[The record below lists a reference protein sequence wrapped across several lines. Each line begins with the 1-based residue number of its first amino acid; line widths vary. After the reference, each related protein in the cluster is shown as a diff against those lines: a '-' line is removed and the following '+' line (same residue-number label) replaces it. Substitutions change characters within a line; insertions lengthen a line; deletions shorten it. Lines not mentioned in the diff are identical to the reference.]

1 MRTPRVKAGA
11 GERPWVV
18 NRALLIDGAEPVVP
32 NGHAVRAV
40 GGLDEAGRT

>member
-18 NRALLIDGAEPVVP
+18 NQALRVDRAEPVVP
-32 NGHAVRAV
+32 NGCAVRAV
-40 GGLDEAGRT
+40 GGLDEAG